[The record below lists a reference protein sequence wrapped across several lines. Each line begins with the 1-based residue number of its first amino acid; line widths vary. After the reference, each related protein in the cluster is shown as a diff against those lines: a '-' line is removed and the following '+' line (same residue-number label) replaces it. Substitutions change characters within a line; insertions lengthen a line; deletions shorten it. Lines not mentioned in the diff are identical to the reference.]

1 MAQVTAVTPVAKM
14 VGANRVVQGR
24 GIVHPL
30 GDASLSAAEEKELR
44 QDLVRRALETLS
56 SEPEAE

>member
-1 MAQVTAVTPVAKM
+1 MTAVTPVAKM
-14 VGANRVVQGR
+14 VGANRVIQGR

-44 QDLVRRALETLS
+44 QELVHRALEALGTDTT
-56 SEPEAE
+56 SE

>member
-1 MAQVTAVTPVAKM
+1 M

-44 QDLVRRALETLS
+44 HELVERALETLS
-56 SEPEAE
+56 NDPDSE

>member
-1 MAQVTAVTPVAKM
+1 MTAVTPVAKM
-14 VGANRVVQGR
+14 VGSNRVVQGR

-44 QDLVRRALETLS
+44 QELVHKALEALKTDPT
-56 SEPEAE
+56 SE

>member
-1 MAQVTAVTPVAKM
+1 M

-44 QDLVRRALETLS
+44 QELVHKALEALKTDPT
-56 SEPEAE
+56 SE